1 MHIPTSNIL
10 RCTYQLRT
18 SSDVHTNSSSFR
30 TIKDSMPEENEKRR
44 PLKPQC
50 SFLDQYNAY
59 LMGKSEFNFAK
70 QNSLL
75 DTKNL
80 PKVKL
85 ILP

>member
-1 MHIPTSNIL
+1 
-10 RCTYQLRT
+10 
-18 SSDVHTNSSSFR
+18 
-30 TIKDSMPEENEKRR
+30 MPEENEKRR